1 MGYSFH
7 ILSNKIVKKAKH
19 FSRPRPKCPN
29 DVILKGK
36 GKEDGGIKRDR
47 RNDVMRNLLQDSF
60 DGDIFVLALWYFL
73 YCFTFSS
80 ISVNKFSIQIIVILF
95 LFYLWTNTNCS

>member
-29 DVILKGK
+29 KPNDVILKGK
-36 GKEDGGIKRDR
+36 GKEDGGKQRDR
-47 RNDVMRNLLQDSF
+47 RNDVMRNL
-60 DGDIFVLALWYFL
+60 
-73 YCFTFSS
+73 
-80 ISVNKFSIQIIVILF
+80 
-95 LFYLWTNTNCS
+95 